1 MRRGGPVMKSIIT
14 AAGVLAIALIA
25 ANASAHDGDS
35 GWRVGGSAIISQLK
49 RDDNL
54 VDDSGFGV
62 KLHGQYRFNSW
73 FGIEGGYF
81 NSGEA
86 SSNASSAS
94 GSDVELVY
102 KGIAFQGIGYIPSP
116 MEEVDLYLKAGFY
129 DFDVDLTIDG
139 VDGGEGSDSGAVLG
153 AGGSVHL
160 TEQLHFRTE
169 FDWYDV
175 SGAELWTVSVGVEY
189 HF

>member
-1 MRRGGPVMKSIIT
+1 MKRTIR
-14 AAGVLAIALIA
+14 AASCLIFA
-25 ANASAHDGDS
+25 AVACNAYAHDGDT
-35 GWRVGGSAIISQLK
+35 GWRVGGSAVISELK

-73 FGIEGGYF
+73 FGIEGTYF

-86 SSNASSAS
+86 SSNASSAA
-94 GSDVELVY
+94 GSNVELVY
-102 KGIAFQGIGYIPSP
+102 KGITFQGIGYIPTP
-116 MEEVDLYLKAGFY
+116 MEELDLYLKAGFY

-153 AGGSVHL
+153 AGGSIHL
-160 TEQLHFRTE
+160 NENLHFRTE

-175 SGAELWTVSVGVEY
+175 SGAELWTVSVGLEY